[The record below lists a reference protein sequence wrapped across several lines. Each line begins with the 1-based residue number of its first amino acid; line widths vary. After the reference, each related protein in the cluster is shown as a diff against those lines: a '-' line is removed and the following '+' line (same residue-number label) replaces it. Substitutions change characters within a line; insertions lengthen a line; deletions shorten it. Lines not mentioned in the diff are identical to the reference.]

1 MTLLFLCHHLVKDP
15 TTDCLPQER
24 VMNLLLFI
32 ELKRVARSEW
42 RIEVPS
48 KWLFFSQLSITIS
61 SRDSGCIGVLNSF

>member
-1 MTLLFLCHHLVKDP
+1 VKDP

-32 ELKRVARSEW
+32 ELKRVARAEW
-42 RIEVPS
+42 RIEIPS

-61 SRDSGCIGVLNSF
+61 SFEILDV